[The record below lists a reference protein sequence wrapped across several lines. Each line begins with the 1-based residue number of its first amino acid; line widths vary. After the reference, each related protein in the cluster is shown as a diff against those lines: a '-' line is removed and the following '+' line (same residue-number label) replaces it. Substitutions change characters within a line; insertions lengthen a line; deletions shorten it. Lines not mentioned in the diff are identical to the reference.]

1 MTGAIAQIQ
10 KTVYLA
16 EGQIGRRLSPRDRDG
31 NPTGESAFLIRPRSV
46 VVIGNLSEFT
56 TDQGVNEPKYA
67 SFELFRRQL
76 VSPEIITFDELL
88 ERARFIV
95 ESAAQEHQR

>member
-1 MTGAIAQIQ
+1 MECAAR
-10 KTVYLA
+10 VSSR
-16 EGQIGRRLSPRDRDG
+16 ERDRDG
-31 NPTGESAFLIRPRSV
+31 NPTEESVFLIRPRSV

-56 TDQGVNEPKYA
+56 TDRGVNESKYS

-76 VSPEIITFDELL
+76 ASPEILTFDELY

-95 ESAAQEHQR
+95 ESAAQEHQS